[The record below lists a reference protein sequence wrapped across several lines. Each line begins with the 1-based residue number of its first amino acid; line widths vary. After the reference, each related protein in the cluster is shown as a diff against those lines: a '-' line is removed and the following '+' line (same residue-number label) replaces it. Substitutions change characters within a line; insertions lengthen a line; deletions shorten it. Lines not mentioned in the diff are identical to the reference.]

1 MAIKRSRKTS
11 DPASDVS
18 RRQFLQRVIV
28 ASAATGAVAALP
40 GAAAASIPTAAAVA
54 AGDLAAA
61 AAVAGAFLIFTDDEA
76 ALFSRVANRLIPAQG
91 TMPGGGDI
99 GLATFVDGVLAD
111 ASHLRQPILD
121 VLHLVRSADEAELAT
136 DDGLD
141 AVLSRIEGAHPRAFT
156 QMIEAVYTGYYS
168 HQDVL
173 LAIGWEHPGDVADTS
188 ETLDA
193 RLLDDVVSRGPIYR
207 HV

>member
-1 MAIKRSRKTS
+1 MAIKRSSKTS
-11 DPASDVS
+11 DSASDVS
-18 RRQFLQRVIV
+18 RRQFLQSVIV
-28 ASAATGAVAALP
+28 VSGATGAVAALP

-61 AAVAGAFLIFTDDEA
+61 AAAASAFLIFTDDEA

-91 TMPGGGDI
+91 EMPGGGDI

-111 ASHLRQPILD
+111 AAHLRQPILD
-121 VLHLVRSADEAELAT
+121 VLRLVRSADEAQVAT

-141 AVLSRIEGAHPRAFT
+141 AVLARIEQAHPAAFT
-156 QMIEAVYTGYYS
+156 SMLEAVATGYYS
-168 HQDVL
+168 HEDVRQ
-173 LAIGWEHPGDVADTS
+173 AIGWAHPGEEADTS

-193 RLLDDVVSRGPIYR
+193 RLLEDVVARGPIYR

>member
-1 MAIKRSRKTS
+1 MAIKRSSKTS
-11 DPASDVS
+11 DSASDVS
-18 RRQFLQRVIV
+18 RRQFLQSVIV
-28 ASAATGAVAALP
+28 VSGATGAVAALP

-61 AAVAGAFLIFTDDEA
+61 AAAASAFLIFTDDEA

-91 TMPGGGDI
+91 EMPGGGDI

-111 ASHLRQPILD
+111 AAHLRQPILD
-121 VLHLVRSADEAELAT
+121 VLRLVRSADEAQVAT

-141 AVLSRIEGAHPRAFT
+141 AVLARIEQAHPAAFT
-156 QMIEAVYTGYYS
+156 SMLEAVYTGYYS
-168 HQDVL
+168 HEDVL
-173 LAIGWEHPGDVADTS
+173 QAIGWAHPGEEADTS

-193 RLLDDVVSRGPIYR
+193 RLLEDVVARGPIYR